1 MYAKC
6 GEIGNAELVFEE
18 VPEKDTGLWNT
29 SINGYGV
36 NGYENEAL
44 ERKSEDASKQW
55 RDVSRAERVLKQ
67 VLKLEKET
75 AGDYMMLR
83 NLYTTI
89 RRWGDVEDVK
99 QTIKVYD

>member
-44 ERKSEDASKQW
+44 EVFA
-55 RDVSRAERVLKQ
+55 VMFYLLA
-67 VLKLEKET
+67 
-75 AGDYMMLR
+75 
-83 NLYTTI
+83 TI
-89 RRWGDVEDVK
+89 AVW
-99 QTIKVYD
+99 